1 MADYEFSARLN
12 DQQILAALKNIDA
25 NIEKIAK
32 NGDEAFQGIGRGSKS
47 GAASMGVLAG
57 ATTAVVTKLIEM
69 GTAAIRGF
77 KEIIKGGVD
86 AAKSLET
93 TSASLTG
100 IFGGDPDLALAA
112 LDKIRQESLRLGLS
126 LIHISEPTRPY

>member
-1 MADYEFSARLN
+1 MADYEFTARLN
-12 DQQILAALKNIDA
+12 DKQVLAALKNIDA

-32 NGDEAFQGIGRGSKS
+32 NGEDAFGKVGNGSKS

-77 KEIIKGGVD
+77 SEIIKGGIQ
-86 AAKSLET
+86 AAKSFRKIR
-93 TSASLTG
+93 SLTNWYFWRRSV
-100 IFGGDPDLALAA
+100 FGVSC
-112 LDKIRQESLRLGLS
+112 IR
-126 LIHISEPTRPY
+126 